1 MKEEDIRKRDVL
13 NRYLE
18 LVRLDA
24 ESFFRDRSRFQGIA
38 CPACR
43 GENHER
49 QFVKN
54 GFEYVLCSDC
64 DTLFV
69 NPRPPYQDLLRIY
82 ADSPSTRYWVEDFFK
97 PMAEARREKIFK
109 PRAEY
114 IANRFPD
121 LAVGHIGDIGA
132 GFGIFLEELKKIWP
146 SAGALAVEPSVDM
159 AKICREKGLPVIE
172 SMLEDIGPEHQFDLL
187 TAFELVE
194 HLHNPEVFMVKVAE
208 LLNPGGRFFMT
219 TLNGLGFDI
228 QLLWETSKSVTP
240 PHHLNFFNPHS
251 IRILLERSGFE
262 IIEISTPGQLDWD
275 IIEGGYRQEG
285 ANPGRFFI
293 TLAKYGSTGA
303 KADLQAWIRKHNFS
317 SHMRIIASK
326 R

>member
-18 LVRLDA
+18 LVRRDA
-24 ESFFRDRSRFQGIA
+24 EDLFRDRSRFQRIA
-38 CPACR
+38 CPACGAKR
-43 GENHER
+43 HEN
-49 QFVKN
+49 QFTKN
-54 GFEYVLCSDC
+54 GFDYVLCTDC

-69 NPRPPYQDLLRIY
+69 NPRPAYADLMKIY
-82 ADSPSTRYWVEDFFK
+82 ADSPSTRFWVEDFFK

-114 IANRFPD
+114 IVSQFPD
-121 LAVGHIGDIGA
+121 LASGRIGDIGA
-132 GFGIFLEELKKIWP
+132 GFGIFLEELKRIWP
-146 SAGALAVEPSVDM
+146 ASNTMAVEPSVDM
-159 AKICREKGLPVIE
+159 ADIIRGKGLPVIE
-172 SMLEDIGPEHQFDLL
+172 SMLEDIGPEHRFDLL

-194 HLHNPEVFMVKVAE
+194 HLHDPEVFMRRTCG

-228 QLLWETSKSVTP
+228 QLLWASSKSVTP
-240 PHHLNFFNPHS
+240 PHHLNFFNPVS
-251 IRILLERSGFE
+251 IRRLLEGSGFE
-262 IIEISTPGQLDWD
+262 ILEISTPGQLDWD

-285 ANPGRFFI
+285 TDPGRLFR
-293 TLAKYGSTGA
+293 TLSKYGTEEA
-303 KADLQAWIRKHNFS
+303 KADLQGWIRRHNLS
-317 SHMRIIASK
+317 SHMRVIARK